1 MSYNPKFL
9 NNEQT
14 ADLIK
19 DLSNG
24 MPNKEAEK
32 KYGFSSISYAKL
44 KLGLPRQVN
53 RKLEIDWSVLH
64 TLYVEE
70 RMTIQEISDVLGCSV
85 CAVWKHLKAENIP
98 RRRQG
103 TSVNR

>member
-1 MSYNPKFL
+1 MNYQPKFL
-9 NNEQT
+9 SEEQ
-14 ADLIK
+14 ADDLIK
-19 DLSNG
+19 DLLNG
-24 MPNKEAEK
+24 MSNKEAEK
-32 KYGFSSISYAKL
+32 KYGFSSISYAKF
-44 KLGLPRQVN
+44 KLGLPRQIN

-70 RMTIQEISDVLGCSV
+70 RRTIQEISDVLGCSV
-85 CAVWKHLKAENIP
+85 CAVWKHLKAQNIP